1 MGKRWGKAPEG
12 GGDGVSPM
20 RGGGAPSQGR
30 DGATPVT
37 LMRAAVD
44 APTCSGFPWKKV
56 EYMFLN
62 PILVRGAL
70 ALPSPP
76 EKC

>member
-1 MGKRWGKAPEG
+1 MLGEKVGQSSRG

-44 APTCSGFPWKKV
+44 APTCTGFQWKKV
-56 EYMFLN
+56 
-62 PILVRGAL
+62 
-70 ALPSPP
+70 
-76 EKC
+76 

>member
-1 MGKRWGKAPEG
+1 MGKLQRGRFP
-12 GGDGVSPM
+12 PL
-20 RGGGAPSQGR
+20 RGGGAPFQGR

-56 EYMFLN
+56 EYLFLD

-70 ALPSPP
+70 ALPPR
-76 EKC
+76 

>member
-1 MGKRWGKAPEG
+1 MLGEKVGQSSRG
-12 GGDGVSPM
+12 GEGDGVSPM

-44 APTCSGFPWKKV
+44 APTCTGFRWKKV
-56 EYMFLN
+56 
-62 PILVRGAL
+62 
-70 ALPSPP
+70 
-76 EKC
+76 